1 MDEKKSSFKLG
12 HDPKPY
18 IRTKKLHE
26 LPKDTRIYIR
36 PSSET
41 RDVYYNPKEFRSN
54 SKPRSEKRSSTFSEP
69 KARRRSDST
78 WATWLIITIIVGT
91 SCFVVWK
98 IGL

>member
-1 MDEKKSSFKLG
+1 MDEKKSSFDLG
-12 HDPKPY
+12 RDPKPY
-18 IRTKKLHE
+18 VRTKKLHQ
-26 LPKDTRIYIR
+26 LPKDTRIRIR

-54 SKPRSEKRSSTFSEP
+54 SNPGSGKSPSPSGESRTTAHR
-69 KARRRSDST
+69 DSI